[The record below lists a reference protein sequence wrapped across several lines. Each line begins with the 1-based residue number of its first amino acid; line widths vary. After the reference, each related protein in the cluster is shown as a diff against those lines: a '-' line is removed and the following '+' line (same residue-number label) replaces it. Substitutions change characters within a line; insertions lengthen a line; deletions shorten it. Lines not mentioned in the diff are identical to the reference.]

1 MLTVRCYPVGMTDE
15 QRRQGEEA
23 EMTEFG
29 RAVWSVIQERGAFSR
44 AKIAR
49 RIGQETGWEPSRQ
62 AISNWLNGDREVPR
76 DFVPAVIKTFGLSKE
91 EAVRLEYLYFYG
103 QGGQAGE
110 AWRRAQE
117 AAEQDDYEPED
128 KDP

>member
-1 MLTVRCYPVGMTDE
+1 MLTVRCYPVGMADTE
-15 QRRQGEEA
+15 KRQGEEA

-44 AKIAR
+44 ARIAR
-49 RIGQETGWEPSRQ
+49 KIGQETGWEPSRQ
-62 AISNWLNGDREVPR
+62 AISNWLNGERTPPH
-76 DFVPAVIKTFGLSKE
+76 DFVPAVIKTFDLSRE

-103 QGGQAGE
+103 QGGRAGE
-110 AWRRAQE
+110 AWRRAQR
-117 AAEQDDYEPED
+117 AAEEDYGSAD